1 MLMYGMKT
9 LAICLSFIFLGL
21 NYAASS
27 SSPPAED
34 GQLFVDVVEF
44 KFAKNYYELISA
56 DENTFVVI
64 ERIDT
69 VQDRSSDIPT
79 GGYSANNKSGLL
91 KLFMKA
97 NDRRRYE
104 NILTPSDIVT
114 NGSQGL
120 AVPAGYTLEAL
131 STEGVSKAIISYR
144 VFRQ

>member
-44 KFAKNYYELISA
+44 KFAKNYYELISV

-69 VQDRSSDIPT
+69 IQDRSTDST
-79 GGYSANNKSGLL
+79 GEYSANNKSGLL

-97 NDRRRYE
+97 GDRRRYE
-104 NILTPSDIVT
+104 NILATSDIVG
-114 NGSQGL
+114 NVSQGL
-120 AVPAGYTLEAL
+120 SVPCGYNLEGL
-131 STEGVSKAIISYR
+131 RTKCVSKAIISYR
-144 VFRQ
+144 VYRQ

>member
-21 NYAASS
+21 NYAASN

-69 VQDRSSDIPT
+69 IQDRSTDST
-79 GGYSANNKSGLL
+79 GEYSANNKSGLL

-97 NDRRRYE
+97 GDRRRYE
-104 NILTPSDIVT
+104 NILAPSDIVG

-144 VFRQ
+144 VYRQ

>member
-44 KFAKNYYELISA
+44 KFAKNYYQLISA

-64 ERIDT
+64 ERIDA
-69 VQDRSSDIPT
+69 VQDRSTDST
-79 GGYSANNKSGLL
+79 GEYSANNKSGLL

-97 NDRRRYE
+97 SDRRRYE
-104 NILTPSDIVT
+104 NILAPSDIVG

-131 STEGVSKAIISYR
+131 STDGVSKAIVSYR
-144 VFRQ
+144 VYRQ

>member
-21 NYAASS
+21 NYAVSS

-69 VQDRSSDIPT
+69 VQDRSADST
-79 GGYSANNKSGLL
+79 GKYSANNKSGLL

-97 NDRRRYE
+97 SDRRRYE
-104 NILTPSDIVT
+104 NILTPSDIVA

-131 STEGVSKAIISYR
+131 STDGVSKAIISYR
-144 VFRQ
+144 VYRQ